1 MKNALVFDDNK
12 ILSELIQMKVE
23 ALFKKYGLEF
33 QVDRMNSLAQL
44 EACDKT
50 YQLAF
55 MDIVLP
61 EQDGIRITRK
71 WKNSG
76 RFDEVVF
83 VSAHDDKV
91 FASFDTNPLYFVR
104 KTNLDEDLEQAII
117 SYKRKIS
124 ATQVIVQ
131 EGAKYHVWDV
141 NEIEYLASR
150 NHYIDGYMKNGN
162 KPLIRGKLD
171 DIEKILQDYNFVRVQ
186 VSYLVNLKYVESVK
200 SHTVYMKNGEAF
212 RISPKYREKIAQRMA
227 AGW

>member
-23 ALFKKYGLEF
+23 ALFRKYGLEF

-61 EQDGIRITRK
+61 EQDGIHITRK

-104 KTNLDEDLEQAII
+104 KTNLNEDLEQAII

-150 NHYIDGYMKNGN
+150 NHYID
-162 KPLIRGKLD
+162 
-171 DIEKILQDYNFVRVQ
+171 
-186 VSYLVNLKYVESVK
+186 
-200 SHTVYMKNGEAF
+200 VYMKMA
-212 RISPKYREKIAQRMA
+212 ISR
-227 AGW
+227 

>member
-1 MKNALVFDDNK
+1 
-12 ILSELIQMKVE
+12 MKVE
-23 ALFKKYGLEF
+23 ALFRKYGLEF
-33 QVDRMNSLAQL
+33 EVDRMSRLSQL

-61 EQDGIRITRK
+61 EQDGIDITRQ

-76 RFDEVVF
+76 RFEEVVF
-83 VSAHDDKV
+83 VSAYDDKV

-124 ATQVIVQ
+124 ATQVIVP

-141 NEIEYLASR
+141 NEIMYLVSR
-150 NHYIDGYMKNGN
+150 NHYIDVYMANGN

-186 VSYLVNLKYVESVK
+186 VSYLVNLKYVDAVK
-200 SHTVYMKNGEAF
+200 SQMIRLKNGETF
-212 RISPKYREKIAQRMA
+212 RISPKYREKVASRME

>member
-1 MKNALVFDDNK
+1 MRRALIFDDNK
-12 ILSELIQMKVE
+12 ILAELVQLKVE
-23 ALFKKYGLEF
+23 ALFKKYDLEF
-33 QVDRMNSLAQL
+33 EIDRMSSLSQL

-61 EQDGIRITRK
+61 EHDGIDITRE
-71 WKNSG
+71 WKKSG
-76 RFDEVVF
+76 RFEEVVF
-83 VSAHDDKV
+83 VSAYDDKV

-104 KTNLDEDLEQAII
+104 KTNLDEDLEQAIL

-124 ATQVIVQ
+124 ATRVVVP

-141 NEIEYLASR
+141 NEIMYLTSR
-150 NHYIDGYMKNGN
+150 NHYIDVFMANGE

-171 DIEKILQDYNFVRVQ
+171 DLEKLFQGYNFVRVQ
-186 VSYLVNLKYVESVK
+186 VSYLVNLQYVDSVK
-200 SHTVYMKNGEAF
+200 SQSIRMKNGEVF
-212 RISPKYREKIAQRMA
+212 RISPKYKEKIAQRME

>member
-141 NEIEYLASR
+141 N
-150 NHYIDGYMKNGN
+150 MKNGN

>member
-1 MKNALVFDDNK
+1 M
-12 ILSELIQMKVE
+12 
-23 ALFKKYGLEF
+23 
-33 QVDRMNSLAQL
+33 
-44 EACDKT
+44 
-50 YQLAF
+50 
-55 MDIVLP
+55 
-61 EQDGIRITRK
+61 
-71 WKNSG
+71 
-76 RFDEVVF
+76 F

-150 NHYIDGYMKNGN
+150 NHYIDVYMKNGN

-200 SHTVYMKNGEAF
+200 RHTVYMKNGEAF

>member
-91 FASFDTNPLYFVR
+91 FASFVLLSKVR
-104 KTNLDEDLEQAII
+104 
-117 SYKRKIS
+117 Y
-124 ATQVIVQ
+124 
-131 EGAKYHVWDV
+131 
-141 NEIEYLASR
+141 
-150 NHYIDGYMKNGN
+150 
-162 KPLIRGKLD
+162 
-171 DIEKILQDYNFVRVQ
+171 
-186 VSYLVNLKYVESVK
+186 
-200 SHTVYMKNGEAF
+200 
-212 RISPKYREKIAQRMA
+212 
-227 AGW
+227 

>member
-23 ALFKKYGLEF
+23 ALFRKYDLEF
-33 QVDRMNSLAQL
+33 EVDRMSRLSQL

-61 EQDGIRITRK
+61 EQDGIDITRQ

-76 RFDEVVF
+76 RFEEVVF
-83 VSAHDDKV
+83 VSAYDDKV

-124 ATQVIVQ
+124 ATQVIVP

-141 NEIEYLASR
+141 NEIMYLVSR
-150 NHYIDGYMKNGN
+150 NHYIDVYMTNGN
-162 KPLIRGKLD
+162 KPLIRGKMD

-186 VSYLVNLKYVESVK
+186 VSYLVNLKYVDAVK
-200 SHTVYMKNGEAF
+200 SQMIRLKNGETF
-212 RISPKYREKIAQRMA
+212 RISPKYREKVASRME